1 MKNNDLLNF
10 NNNEKKK
17 KKSTV
22 RTIVIKVLIAACIPL
37 ELKREHLTAHRS
49 IPHVDFSEP
58 SAIDMEA
65 QVNVSHQLRG
75 LLPDLVNKRMNT
87 NTCNKSRTSFYS
99 KYVVCQMI
107 SVLIASFLK

>member
-1 MKNNDLLNF
+1 MQNNDLLNVI
-10 NNNEKKK
+10 NNEKRN
-17 KKSTV
+17 TV
-22 RTIVIKVLIAACIPL
+22 RTMLRKVLIAACIPL

-87 NTCNKSRTSFYS
+87 NTCNKSSTSFYI
-99 KYVVCQMI
+99 KYAVCQTI
-107 SVLIASFLK
+107 LILIVSFLK